1 MFKINCDPC
10 KNFINLVDTLN
21 ACNYLTHVPHASH
34 QPIQPTQFN
43 FKVIKHGLKSGTDI
57 NFYVYDLLY
66 VMHKNYPIPN
76 TLHEFLGT
84 YEWNSMR
91 LLKKPEV
98 VILFFGK
105 SAIPTL
111 KVLKNKS
118 ISWEISDCYGVRSIN

>member
-1 MFKINCDPC
+1 M
-10 KNFINLVDTLN
+10 
-21 ACNYLTHVPHASH
+21 
-34 QPIQPTQFN
+34 QPAQFSL
-43 FKVIKHGLKSGTDI
+43 KVIKFYSENGVNI

-76 TLHEFLGT
+76 TLYEFLGT

-105 SAIPTL
+105 STIPTL

>member
-10 KNFINLVDTLN
+10 KNFINLVDTLD
-21 ACNYLTHVPHASH
+21 ACNYLTHVTHASH

-76 TLHEFLGT
+76 TLYEFLGT

-105 SAIPTL
+105 STIPTL